1 MAEILN
7 GGVKISNNPKLCNMD
22 NVLWNDIIDTSKKP
36 LTVLEFAS
44 NLSSCEYWLTKM
56 LCTPP
61 FQREEWTSH
70 LSCSGFQ
77 VHQFLHACPP
87 SPVPRKGIHFFTTG
101 LRHNFSWWLGPWLI
115 GQRSSLESFSWFQT
129 VPYVCVSSKTAQNN
143 VHSFVFQQSSVYN
156 VRLWS
161 RRPIWVPS
169 WSYCGTWSPFSA
181 KAKVECRKTPVFW
194 AARIILAKLMINSQI
209 DLML

>member
-1 MAEILN
+1 MEVLKSATTPNCATWTMFSGMTSLTQARSLSRCLN
-7 GGVKISNNPKLCNMD
+7 LQAICLLVSIDLPKCCALPHFREKNEHPIFRAVGFRST
-22 NVLWNDIIDTSKKP
+22 N
-36 LTVLEFAS
+36 
-44 NLSSCEYWLTKM
+44 SCM
-56 LCTPP
+56 
-61 FQREEWTSH
+61 
-70 LSCSGFQ
+70 Q
-77 VHQFLHACPP
+77 VHQALFQG
-87 SPVPRKGIHFFTTG
+87 KGIHFFTTG

-156 VRLWS
+156 ARLWS

-169 WSYCGTWSPFSA
+169 WSYCGTWSPFST

-194 AARIILAKLMINSQI
+194 AARIILAKLMINRQI